1 MSFQTD
7 FRPQLHG
14 FDFANSWDLDQNYAN
29 FVRSI
34 IENSLPLAVK
44 AVVTDPAILAEL
56 LGIGGIAIGLAE
68 ALIPG
73 FDLIV
78 AGLIAEFL
86 TNTKN
91 VLKDL
96 DFQMYGACGGM
107 AYASTDYFMKGWVIP
122 KGIFANGNYNS
133 PPVNDPNA
141 KILRDYI
148 FSRFEDSWKSGGVLD
163 QMLEWYILLKMLP
176 SHLGGGGKA
185 LQKKTKPEW
194 TKLTGLLDQRKPSP
208 IALIFDDYN
217 IFDNHQVVAYGY
229 SGDPA
234 AGPAYINIY
243 DDSYPDA
250 EYRIQF
256 DFTQSEMQ
264 GILLDGNGNR

>member
-96 DFQMYGACGGM
+96 GFQKYGACGGM

-122 KGIFANGNYNS
+122 KGIFANGNYSS

-141 KILRDYI
+141 KIDR
-148 FSRFEDSWKSGGVLD
+148 KSTRLNSSH
-163 QMLEWYILLKMLP
+163 EWI
-176 SHLGGGGKA
+176 
-185 LQKKTKPEW
+185 
-194 TKLTGLLDQRKPSP
+194 
-208 IALIFDDYN
+208 
-217 IFDNHQVVAYGY
+217 
-229 SGDPA
+229 
-234 AGPAYINIY
+234 
-243 DDSYPDA
+243 SYA
-250 EYRIQF
+250 
-256 DFTQSEMQ
+256 
-264 GILLDGNGNR
+264 